1 MILFWLMFSGFGFG
15 VILIS
20 SIVYNKL
27 GYKIFLSY
35 AAFLVVGFLSFIG
48 PSEAKY
54 PAIIMAGIFAFSF
67 FYLTK
72 SLQLEFKKYTNIRL
86 ILNIS
91 ALVFL
96 VCYALAATP
105 ENATLASAVIA
116 CFVTSL
122 FTYAY
127 SAILALDARLKTA

>member
-20 SIVYNKL
+20 SLIYNKL
-27 GYKIFLSY
+27 AYKVFLSY
-35 AAFLVVGFLSFIG
+35 GAFLIVGFLSFIG

-54 PAIIMAGIFAFSF
+54 PAIAFAGIFAFSF

-72 SLQLEFKKYTNIRL
+72 NLQLDFKKYINIRL

-91 ALVFL
+91 SLIFL
-96 VCYALAATP
+96 ICYALAATL
-105 ENATLASAVIA
+105 ENSTIASAVIA

-122 FTYAY
+122 FTYTY
-127 SAILALDARLKTA
+127 GAILALDARLKTA